1 MTHYNHPATV
11 IFREQTLPYN
21 GTWMICFLP
30 GQAGHVAELIR
41 RAVTTPEVNMRTGTF
56 IIQAHP
62 DWLGSPS
69 FNQIVIFAEDSS
81 YRAENRITL
90 EPLGSGSIDLTK
102 TEPLTELIKLT
113 FPTA

>member
-1 MTHYNHPATV
+1 MTHYSHPATM
-11 IFREQTLPYN
+11 ISREQTLPYN

-41 RAVTTPEVNMRTGTF
+41 RAVTTPEVNMRTVTF

-62 DWLGSPS
+62 DW
-69 FNQIVIFAEDSS
+69 
-81 YRAENRITL
+81 
-90 EPLGSGSIDLTK
+90 LGSGSIDLTK
-102 TEPLTELIKLT
+102 TEPLTELVKLT